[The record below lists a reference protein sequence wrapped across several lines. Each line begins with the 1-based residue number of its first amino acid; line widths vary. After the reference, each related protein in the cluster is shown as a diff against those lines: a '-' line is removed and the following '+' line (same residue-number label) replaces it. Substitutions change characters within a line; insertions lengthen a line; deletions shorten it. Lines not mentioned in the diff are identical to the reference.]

1 MKTILKRTL
10 VCLGAGLLLF
20 CIAAGFYL
28 HDVSH
33 ADTTALTALQ
43 STDTVSV
50 LHPDDNAYVFAP
62 QHPDAGLIFYP
73 GGKVEY
79 TAYAPLMQQL
89 AEQNILCILVK
100 VPLNLAFF
108 DIDAADGYAGLYPD
122 VPQWYVGGHSLGGVA
137 AANYLADHADLYDG
151 ILLAASYSNV
161 DLSDLSLRAFSIY
174 GDCDG
179 VLNMEQLE
187 KNSSMLP
194 DDTEYVIV
202 TGGNHAQFGSYGPQK
217 NDGEATISAEDQ
229 VQQTAQNFRRFVDAG
244 M

>member
-1 MKTILKRTL
+1 MKTILKRAL
-10 VCLGAGLLLF
+10 ICLSVALLLF

-28 HDVSH
+28 RDVSH
-33 ADTTALTALQ
+33 ADTVAQTALQ

-50 LHPDDNAYVFAP
+50 LNLDDDAYVFAP
-62 QHPDAGLIFYP
+62 QHPDTGLIFYP

-108 DIDAADGYAGLYPD
+108 DMDVADDFVGLYPEIEH
-122 VPQWYVGGHSLGGVA
+122 WYVGGHSLGGVA
-137 AANYLADHADLYDG
+137 AANYVQEHDDLYDG

-187 KNSSMLP
+187 NNSTMLP
-194 DDTEYVIV
+194 DDTEYVV
-202 TGGNHAQFGSYGPQK
+202 VDGGNHAQFGSYGPQEK
-217 NDGEATISAEDQ
+217 DNPARISAKSQ
-229 VQQTAQNFRRFVDAG
+229 MQQTAQSFRRFVDDDR
-244 M
+244 